1 MIDCYKRILT
11 EGEQTMTDQ
20 KTQALKHLLF
30 IVVIPL
36 FSLGISNHGLWS
48 ADEPRV
54 AEIGREM
61 AVNGNWA
68 VPMLNQ
74 KPFLEE
80 PPLYYGALALTFKAF
95 GVTDKVARIPSALF
109 AFAAVLAG

>member
-1 MIDCYKRILT
+1 MPGYKNQI
-11 EGEQTMTDQ
+11 
-20 KTQALKHLLF
+20 LKHLILLL

-36 FSLGISNHGLWS
+36 FYLGLSNQGLWS

-61 AVNGNWA
+61 AKTGNGA
-68 VPMLNQ
+68 VPTLNQ

-80 PPLYYGALALTFKAF
+80 PPLYYSSLALVFKVF
-95 GVTDKVARIPSALF
+95 GGASDKVARIPF
-109 AFAAVLAG
+109 QRR